1 MKTLS
6 YLLTAAL
13 CLGMTA
19 CMDKDYDI
27 PDFSGG
33 SPYGNNNIEAT
44 NVVTISQLKQMFG
57 NYMGTDFRD
66 GQSYA
71 EVATDCQI
79 RGYVTAN
86 DVSGNIYNE
95 VAIQDE
101 TGAILIE
108 IQQGGL
114 YGYLPIGAE
123 ILVDLKGLCVGN
135 YRMQPQIGMPSV
147 VSQGNNAGKDQLGKI
162 SRKLWQE
169 HFRITGNS
177 KIIEPEVFVRG
188 QERSDW
194 NAIDDGGK
202 LGVMIGVSFL
212 KGNYYNGTTTV
223 PLPYDGN
230 AQFANPELNNSVSW
244 FFKEVPQTIM
254 LYNSNY
260 SDFAA
265 AKLPRGF
272 VTITG
277 IVKRYNDTWEMV
289 MRDINDIQPYTEEFS
304 PNQW

>member
-44 NVVTISQLKQMFG
+44 NVVTIKQLKEKYKTPMT
-57 NYMGTDFRD
+57 TDFRD
-66 GQSYA
+66 GDSFQ
-71 EVATDCQI
+71 EVTENCQI

-114 YGYLPIGAE
+114 YGSLPVGAE
-123 ILVDLKGLCVGN
+123 ILVELKGICVGN
-135 YRMQPQIGMPSV
+135 YRMQPQIGMPSK

-162 SRKLWQE
+162 SRKLWQD
-169 HFRITGNS
+169 HFRITGNTM
-177 KIIEPEVFVRG
+177 IIEPEVFVEG
-188 QERSDW
+188 QTRADW
-194 NAIDDGGK
+194 NALDDGGK
-202 LGVMIGVSFL
+202 LARMVNVTFN
-212 KGNYYNGTTTV
+212 KGNYYNGTTTI
-223 PLPYDGN
+223 PLPYDDN
-230 AQFANPELNNSVSW
+230 AQFANPELNTSVSW
-244 FFKEVPQTIM
+244 FFNGLPQTVM
-254 LYNSNY
+254 LYNSNF

-265 AKLPRGF
+265 VKLPKGM

-277 IVKRYNDTWEMV
+277 ILKRYNDSWEMV
-289 MRDINDIQPYTEEFS
+289 MRDINDISTFDFVD
-304 PNQW
+304 NNF

>member
-44 NVVTISQLKQMFG
+44 NVVTIKQLKEKYKTPMT
-57 NYMGTDFRD
+57 TDFRD
-66 GQSYA
+66 GDSFQ
-71 EVATDCQI
+71 EVTENCQI

-114 YGYLPIGAE
+114 YGYLPVGAE
-123 ILVDLKGLCVGN
+123 ILVELKGLCVGN
-135 YRMQPQIGMPSV
+135 YRMQPQIGMPSK

-162 SRKLWQE
+162 SRKLWQD
-169 HFRITGNS
+169 HFRITGNTM
-177 KIIEPEVFVRG
+177 IIEPEVFVEG
-188 QERSDW
+188 QTRADW
-194 NAIDDGGK
+194 NALDDGGK
-202 LGVMIGVSFL
+202 LARMVNVTFN

-223 PLPYDGN
+223 PLPYDDN
-230 AQFANPELNNSVSW
+230 AQFANPELNTSVSW
-244 FFKEVPQTIM
+244 FFNGLPQTVM
-254 LYNSNY
+254 LYNSNF

-265 AKLPRGF
+265 VKLPKGM

-277 IVKRYNDTWEMV
+277 ILKRYNDSWEMV
-289 MRDINDIQPYTEEFS
+289 MRDINDISTFS
-304 PNQW
+304 VVDNNF

>member
-33 SPYGNNNIEAT
+33 SPYGNNSIEAT
-44 NVVTISQLKQMFG
+44 NVVTIKQLKEKYKTPMT
-57 NYMGTDFRD
+57 TDFRD
-66 GQSYA
+66 GDSFQ
-71 EVATDCQI
+71 EVTENCQI

-114 YGYLPIGAE
+114 YGYLPVGAE
-123 ILVDLKGLCVGN
+123 ILVELKGLCVGN
-135 YRMQPQIGMPSV
+135 YRMQPQIGMPSK

-162 SRKLWQE
+162 SRKLWQD
-169 HFRITGNS
+169 HFRITGNTM
-177 KIIEPEVFVRG
+177 IIEPEVFVEG
-188 QERSDW
+188 QTRADW
-194 NAIDDGGK
+194 NALDDGGK
-202 LGVMIGVSFL
+202 LARMVNVTFN

-223 PLPYDGN
+223 PLPYDDN
-230 AQFANPELNNSVSW
+230 AQFANPELNTSVSW
-244 FFKEVPQTIM
+244 FFNGLPQTVM
-254 LYNSNY
+254 LYNSNF

-265 AKLPRGF
+265 VKLPKGM

-277 IVKRYNDTWEMV
+277 ILKRYNDSWEMV
-289 MRDINDIQPYTEEFS
+289 MRDINDISTFS
-304 PNQW
+304 VVDNNF

>member
-33 SPYGNNNIEAT
+33 SPYGNNSIEAT
-44 NVVTISQLKQMFG
+44 NVVTIKQLKEKYKTPMT
-57 NYMGTDFRD
+57 TDFRD
-66 GQSYA
+66 GDSFQ
-71 EVATDCQI
+71 EVTENCQI

-114 YGYLPIGAE
+114 YGYLPVGAE
-123 ILVDLKGLCVGN
+123 ILVELKGLCVGN
-135 YRMQPQIGMPSV
+135 YRMQPQIGMPSK

-162 SRKLWQE
+162 SRKLWQD
-169 HFRITGNS
+169 HFRITGNTM
-177 KIIEPEVFVRG
+177 IIEPEVFVEG
-188 QERSDW
+188 QTRADW
-194 NAIDDGGK
+194 NALDDGGK
-202 LGVMIGVSFL
+202 LARMVNVTFN

-223 PLPYDGN
+223 PLPYDDN
-230 AQFANPELNNSVSW
+230 AQFANPELNTSVSW
-244 FFKEVPQTIM
+244 FFNGLPQTVM
-254 LYNSNY
+254 LYNSNF

-265 AKLPRGF
+265 VKLPKGM

-277 IVKRYNDTWEMV
+277 ILKRYNDSWEMV
-289 MRDINDIQPYTEEFS
+289 MRDINDISTFS
-304 PNQW
+304 VVDYNF

>member
-19 CMDKDYDI
+19 CMDKDYDE
-27 PDFSGG
+27 PDFSNGA
-33 SPYGNNNIEAT
+33 PYGNNNIEAT
-44 NVVTISQLKQMFG
+44 NVVTIKQLKEKYKTPMT
-57 NYMGTDFRD
+57 TDFRD
-66 GQSYA
+66 GDSFQ
-71 EVATDCQI
+71 EVTENCQI

-114 YGYLPIGAE
+114 YGYLPVGAE
-123 ILVDLKGLCVGN
+123 ILVELKGLCVGN
-135 YRMQPQIGMPSV
+135 YRMQPQIGMPSK

-162 SRKLWQE
+162 SRKLWQD
-169 HFRITGNS
+169 HFRITGNTM
-177 KIIEPEVFVRG
+177 ILEPEVFVEG
-188 QERSDW
+188 QTRADW
-194 NAIDDGGK
+194 NALDDGGK
-202 LGVMIGVSFL
+202 LARMVNVTFN
-212 KGNYYNGTTTV
+212 KGNYYNGTTNV
-223 PLPYDGN
+223 PLPYDDN
-230 AQFANPELNNSVSW
+230 AQFANPELNTSVSW
-244 FFKEVPQTIM
+244 FFNGLPQTVM
-254 LYNSNY
+254 LYNSNF

-265 AKLPRGF
+265 VKLPKGM

-277 IVKRYNDTWEMV
+277 ILKRYNDSWEMV
-289 MRDINDIQPYTEEFS
+289 MRDINDISTFS
-304 PNQW
+304 VVDNNF

>member
-19 CMDKDYDI
+19 CMDKDYDE
-27 PDFSGG
+27 PDFSNGA
-33 SPYGNNNIEAT
+33 PYGNNNIEAT
-44 NVVTISQLKQMFG
+44 NVVTIKQLKEKYKTPMT
-57 NYMGTDFRD
+57 TDFRD
-66 GQSYA
+66 GDSFQ
-71 EVATDCQI
+71 EVTENCQI

-114 YGYLPIGAE
+114 YGYLPVGAE
-123 ILVDLKGLCVGN
+123 ILVELKGLCVGN
-135 YRMQPQIGMPSV
+135 YRMQPQIGMPSK

-162 SRKLWQE
+162 SRKLWQD
-169 HFRITGNS
+169 HFRITGNTM
-177 KIIEPEVFVRG
+177 IIEPEVFVEG
-188 QERSDW
+188 QTRADW
-194 NAIDDGGK
+194 NALDDGGK
-202 LGVMIGVSFL
+202 LARMVNVTFN
-212 KGNYYNGTTTV
+212 KGNYYNGTTNV
-223 PLPYDGN
+223 PLPYDDN
-230 AQFANPELNNSVSW
+230 AQFANPELNTSVSW
-244 FFKEVPQTIM
+244 FFNGLPQTVM
-254 LYNSNY
+254 LYNSNF

-265 AKLPRGF
+265 VKLPKGM

-277 IVKRYNDTWEMV
+277 ILKRYNDSWEMV
-289 MRDINDIQPYTEEFS
+289 MRDINDISTFS
-304 PNQW
+304 VVDNNF